1 MDELMV
7 TDLSACMG
15 ESNERARGLR
25 GGARSTMHCSQK
37 QSISVETPRDD
48 KTIILLGAAFYS
60 SVSSSINLDRLS
72 TIIDGGCPLTSRYFW
87 PRQCLANHMP

>member
-1 MDELMV
+1 
-7 TDLSACMG
+7 
-15 ESNERARGLR
+15 
-25 GGARSTMHCSQK
+25 MHCSQK

-72 TIIDGGCPLTSRYFW
+72 PSSMVAVHSQVVTSG
-87 PRQCLANHMP
+87 LDSV